1 MKMRGSMTAFLS
13 LIFLLLL
20 SFIGGILEAASL
32 EVSKNYKRA
41 NMDIAI
47 HSVFGEFQSDLLE
60 EYNIFAL
67 EGTYENGNFSY
78 ENIYERLFYYGGGDA
93 DQEME
98 GIQFLTDK
106 NGAAFLEQVNAYME
120 SKVELD
126 DIQGLSTQADTW
138 KRNQETESVYEQE
151 NASMQ
156 QELENTLAEYEEM
169 LPEEDNPMLGVSN
182 IKAIGLLPF
191 LISDQGDISD
201 FQVEL
206 GELPSKRELR
216 VGEGTFPQKESSIYT
231 DFRLHQ
237 YLLEHFQ
244 CFTDDKEEGWQY
256 ELEYL
261 IAGKASD
268 RENLESVA
276 GKLVAMRFVP
286 NYAHLLSDATKQLE
300 AEILATSLCTILTV
314 SAISQMVKQ
323 VILFTWA
330 YAESLMDVKS
340 LLANK
345 KVQTVKTAENW
356 QLSIGNLL
364 KIGTSD
370 FQNEGADMEGGQDYK
385 DYLRIL
391 LYLSGTDKLA
401 MGALDLIEQNL
412 RVAKGLTFFR
422 VDACI
427 SKMKIRSQ
435 YALRRGIT
443 YEFSTEFYYQ

>member
-47 HSVFGEFQSDLLE
+47 HSVFGEFQIDLLE

-78 ENIYERLFYYGGGDA
+78 ENIFERLFYYGSAEA
-93 DQEME
+93 DHKME
-98 GIQFLTDK
+98 GIQFLTDQ
-106 NGAAFLEQVNAYME
+106 NGVAFLEQVNAYMA
-120 SKVELD
+120 SKVGLED
-126 DIQGLSTQADTW
+126 MQGLRTQADTW
-138 KRNQETESVYEQE
+138 EADQEREAVYERE
-151 NASMQ
+151 NVSMQ
-156 QELENTLAEYEEM
+156 QELESVLAESEEI
-169 LPEEDNPMLGVSN
+169 LPEEDNPMLGVAN
-182 IKAIGLLPF
+182 IQAIGLLPF
-191 LISDQGDISD
+191 LISNQENISD

-206 GELPSKRELR
+206 ETLPSKRELR
-216 VGEGTFPQKESSIYT
+216 VGEGSFPKKENSILTTFG
-231 DFRLHQ
+231 LNQ

-268 RENLESVA
+268 RENLEAVA

-300 AEILATSLCTILTV
+300 AETLALSLCAILTV
-314 SAISQMVKQ
+314 PAVAQIVKQ
-323 VILFTWA
+323 VILLTWA

-345 KVQTVKTAENW
+345 RVQAVKTAENW

-401 MGALDLIEQNL
+401 MRALDLIEHNL
-412 RVAKGLTFFR
+412 RVGQGLTFFR